1 MESYKRIK
9 VDTELKSK
17 LTDDVIRIEK
27 NISET
32 IKNNIELIIKECIKD
47 IDIDTLNYVTE
58 KYHNKIM
65 YELHDKIWR

>member
-1 MESYKRIK
+1 MCNVKEIR
-9 VDTELKSK
+9 TEDNQVEHDEFTLEG
-17 LTDDVIRIEK
+17 V
-27 NISET
+27 ET

-58 KYHNKIM
+58 KHHNKIM

>member
-58 KYHNKIM
+58 KHHNKIM